1 MRYLKSSA
9 VTSCAFALSLCI
21 SSGAAYGQSD
31 EQRAGARSLAT
42 EGASA
47 FNDGRYKDAVDLFT
61 KAESLMHAPP
71 HLLYLARAHSKQGQF
86 VKAREAYLRITKEQL
101 AGNAPPA
108 FRDAQSTAQK
118 ELAAI
123 NPKIGTLEIKVEG
136 AEAAKDLSVKI
147 DGNAIASVLVGVPQP
162 IDPGEHRIE
171 ASAAGFRSQPQTVR
185 LGDGD
190 KASTVLKLE
199 VDPNAAPIAAP
210 GAPAP
215 GAQPGAAPPP
225 GAAVHDTSV
234 SMDSTSSGGSG
245 MRIGAYAA
253 FGVGA
258 VGLGLGTVFLLRSM
272 GKRSDADA
280 LCTLP
285 NGFCSIKTKAE
296 VDKLDSDAK
305 SASTL
310 SVVGFAVGGAGV
322 AAGVV
327 MLLLAGKSESTTSS
341 AQTTVYPW
349 VGIGSGG
356 IAGRF

>member
-9 VTSCAFALSLCI
+9 VTSCAVALSLCV
-21 SSGAAYGQSD
+21 SSGAAYGQTD

-47 FNDGRYKDAVDLFT
+47 FNDGRYKEAVDLFA

-71 HLLYLARAHSKQGQF
+71 HLLYLARAHTKLGQL

-108 FRDAQSTAQK
+108 FREAQSTAQK
-118 ELAAI
+118 ELNAI
-123 NPKIGTLEIKVEG
+123 NPKIGSLEIKIEG
-136 AEAAKDLSVKI
+136 AEAAKDLSVKV
-147 DGNAIASVLVGVPQP
+147 DGNPIASVLVGVPQP

-171 ASAAGFRSQPQTVR
+171 ASATGFRAQPQTVR

-190 KASTVLKLE
+190 RTSTVLKLE
-199 VDPNAAPIAAP
+199 PDPNAAPVAASP
-210 GAPAP
+210 GAAGPVL
-215 GAQPGAAPPP
+215 QPGAAPPP
-225 GAAVHDTSV
+225 GAPVSDTST
-234 SMDSTSSGGSG
+234 SMETTSSGGG
-245 MRIGAYAA
+245 MRIGAYTA

-258 VGLGLGTVFLLRSM
+258 VGLGLGTVFLLQSA

-285 NGFCSIKTKAE
+285 NGQCDSRNRAE
-296 VDKLDSDAK
+296 VDKLDGDAK

-322 AAGVV
+322 VAGVV
-327 MLLLAGKSESTTSS
+327 MLVMSGKSESSSS
-341 AQTTVYPW
+341 ARPAVYPW
-349 VGIGSGG
+349 VGGNSAGV
-356 IAGRF
+356 AGRF

>member
-1 MRYLKSSA
+1 M
-9 VTSCAFALSLCI
+9 LS
-21 SSGAAYGQSD
+21 GGVYAQTD

-101 AGNAPPA
+101 PANSPPA

-118 ELAAI
+118 ELNAI
-123 NPKIGTLEIKVEG
+123 NPKIGSLEIKVEG

-171 ASAAGFRSQPQTVR
+171 ASATGLRAQPQTVR

-190 KASTVLKLE
+190 KASTTLKLE
-199 VDPNAAPIAAP
+199 VDPNAAPAAAP
-210 GAPAP
+210 GAAAP
-215 GAQPGAAPPP
+215 GAQPGAAPAA
-225 GAAVHDTSV
+225 GAGVSDTSV
-234 SMDSTSSGGSG
+234 SMDTTSSGGNG
-245 MRIGAYAA
+245 MRIGAYTAL
-253 FGVGA
+253 GVGA
-258 VGLGLGTVFLLRSM
+258 VGLGLGTVFLLQAS
-272 GKRSDADA
+272 GKRSDADG
-280 LCTLP
+280 LCNLP
-285 NGFCSIKTKAE
+285 NGGCPLSKKEEISN
-296 VDKLDSDAK
+296 LDSDAK

-310 SVVGFAVGGAGV
+310 SVVGFAVGGVGV

-327 MLLLAGKSESTTSS
+327 MLLLASKSESTTTS
-341 AQTTVYPW
+341 AQTIVYPW

-356 IAGRF
+356 VAGRF